1 MRQPKKQ
8 VTKKDILTICNQNML
23 AHRVLLEKFNGL
35 DMLFA
40 EFIEFLGNQ
49 KEFEKFLDGKYKQKK
64 RKRSWRSITNSK

>member
-49 KEFEKFLDGKYKQKK
+49 KEFVKFLDGKYKQKK
-64 RKRSWRSITNSK
+64 RKRS

>member
-1 MRQPKKQ
+1 MVRRVNT

-64 RKRSWRSITNSK
+64 RKRS

>member
-64 RKRSWRSITNSK
+64 RKRS